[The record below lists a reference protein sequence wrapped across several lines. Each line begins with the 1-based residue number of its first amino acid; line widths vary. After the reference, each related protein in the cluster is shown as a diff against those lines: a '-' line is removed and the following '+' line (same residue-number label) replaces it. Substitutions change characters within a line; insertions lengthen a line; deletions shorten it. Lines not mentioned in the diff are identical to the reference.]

1 MILPGESR
9 DGIAPWC
16 HILANDV
23 FGTLVCERGILF
35 SCAGNSRL
43 ARVTAVSQD
52 SVRPALS
59 EEYLLREG
67 DRAWS
72 LTPAPYHNART
83 RVSYEMGAAVYQCA
97 LPGMQATLTCLT
109 DCEHPA
115 GLRILSLHNSGNEK
129 RTLQYIAAVHFAMGE
144 DGRGTRVWAEEG
156 TAYAASPEM
165 PGTAFFTLPGAQA
178 HTVSAGIYGGTLRVV
193 DTQTPGTVGVL
204 QRDIVLEPGQTAVYA
219 VILGCCEKER
229 IPDLLH
235 DLSNARERERAAR
248 ACWARQL
255 DALQF
260 YLPDDQLSR
269 YANGFLPYQVRAS
282 RLMLR
287 AGFYQSGG
295 AWGFRDQLQD
305 MLSLL
310 YTQPERARAHL
321 LLCASRQYV
330 QGDVQHWW
338 HPGGAGVRTRISDD
352 LLFLPYVTARYVYVT
367 ADRDIL
373 RAHAPFLRSA
383 PLAEAEHDR
392 YETPEQTAETA
403 PLMEHCLRA
412 IARVRY
418 GEHGIP
424 LMQGGDWN
432 DGMDHVGGESAWL
445 GFFLI
450 VVLREFA
457 PLCEES
463 VRRELD
469 AQRIQLQS
477 AMQAAWT
484 GKWFLRAWYEDGR
497 TLGAPDS
504 EVPRIDLISQC
515 FACFAGMPR
524 DQVSQALEAA
534 WQSLHK
540 GDQGITLLLTPPF
553 TPSEKAG
560 YIGAYLPGV
569 RENGGQYTHAVPWLM
584 RALLQ
589 TGQVERA
596 WEVLRECLPYHHAQ
610 AFEQARHYRVEPYVL
625 AADIYRT
632 GRGGWTWY
640 TGSASWLW
648 VVLLCD
654 FLGFDKQGDQVRLNP
669 RVPGDWEECTIL
681 YRYGG
686 SRYQLTAARDAPFVT
701 LDGAQTG
708 APSITLIDDGRAH
721 EARFPLN

>member
-1 MILPGESR
+1 
-9 DGIAPWC
+9 
-16 HILANDV
+16 
-23 FGTLVCERGILF
+23 
-35 SCAGNSRL
+35 
-43 ARVTAVSQD
+43 
-52 SVRPALS
+52 
-59 EEYLLREG
+59 
-67 DRAWS
+67 
-72 LTPAPYHNART
+72 
-83 RVSYEMGAAVYQCA
+83 
-97 LPGMQATLTCLT
+97 
-109 DCEHPA
+109 
-115 GLRILSLHNSGNEK
+115 
-129 RTLQYIAAVHFAMGE
+129 
-144 DGRGTRVWAEEG
+144 
-156 TAYAASPEM
+156 
-165 PGTAFFTLPGAQA
+165 
-178 HTVSAGIYGGTLRVV
+178 
-193 DTQTPGTVGVL
+193 
-204 QRDIVLEPGQTAVYA
+204 
-219 VILGCCEKER
+219 
-229 IPDLLH
+229 
-235 DLSNARERERAAR
+235 
-248 ACWARQL
+248 
-255 DALQF
+255 
-260 YLPDDQLSR
+260 
-269 YANGFLPYQVRAS
+269 
-282 RLMLR
+282 
-287 AGFYQSGG
+287 
-295 AWGFRDQLQD
+295 

-383 PLAEAEHDR
+383 ELSDAEHDR

-432 DGMDHVGGESAWL
+432 DGMDRVGGESAWL

-540 GDQGITLLLTPPF
+540 SDQGITLLLTPPF

-596 WEVLRECLPYHHAQ
+596 WEVLRECLPYHHVQ
-610 AFEQARHYRVEPYVL
+610 ALEQARHYRVEPYVL

>member
-1 MILPGESR
+1 M
-9 DGIAPWC
+9 
-16 HILANDV
+16 
-23 FGTLVCERGILF
+23 
-35 SCAGNSRL
+35 
-43 ARVTAVSQD
+43 
-52 SVRPALS
+52 
-59 EEYLLREG
+59 
-67 DRAWS
+67 
-72 LTPAPYHNART
+72 
-83 RVSYEMGAAVYQCA
+83 
-97 LPGMQATLTCLT
+97 
-109 DCEHPA
+109 
-115 GLRILSLHNSGNEK
+115 LHN
-129 RTLQYIAAVHFAMGE
+129 
-144 DGRGTRVWAEEG
+144 
-156 TAYAASPEM
+156 
-165 PGTAFFTLPGAQA
+165 
-178 HTVSAGIYGGTLRVV
+178 
-193 DTQTPGTVGVL
+193 
-204 QRDIVLEPGQTAVYA
+204 
-219 VILGCCEKER
+219 
-229 IPDLLH
+229 
-235 DLSNARERERAAR
+235 LSNARERERSAR
-248 ACWARQL
+248 ARWARQL

-338 HPGGAGVRTRISDD
+338 HPGDAGVRTRISDD

-367 ADRDIL
+367 ADQDIL
-373 RAHAPFLRSA
+373 RAHAPFLRSSE
-383 PLAEAEHDR
+383 LSDAEHDR

-457 PLCEES
+457 PLCEEG
-463 VRRELD
+463 VRRDLD

-540 GDQGITLLLTPPF
+540 SDQGITLLLTPPF

-610 AFEQARHYRVEPYVL
+610 ALEQARHYRVEPYVL

>member
-1 MILPGESR
+1 
-9 DGIAPWC
+9 
-16 HILANDV
+16 
-23 FGTLVCERGILF
+23 
-35 SCAGNSRL
+35 
-43 ARVTAVSQD
+43 
-52 SVRPALS
+52 
-59 EEYLLREG
+59 
-67 DRAWS
+67 
-72 LTPAPYHNART
+72 
-83 RVSYEMGAAVYQCA
+83 
-97 LPGMQATLTCLT
+97 
-109 DCEHPA
+109 
-115 GLRILSLHNSGNEK
+115 
-129 RTLQYIAAVHFAMGE
+129 MGE

-165 PGTAFFTLPGAQA
+165 PNTAFFTLPGAQA
-178 HTVSAGIYGGTLRVV
+178 HTVSTGIYSCALRVV

-219 VILGCCEKER
+219 IILGCSEKER

-248 ACWARQL
+248 AWWARQL
-255 DALQF
+255 DALQL

-383 PLAEAEHDR
+383 ELSDAEHDR

-432 DGMDHVGGESAWL
+432 DGMDRVGGESAWL

-569 RENGGQYTHAVPWLM
+569 RENGGQYTHAVPWLI

-610 AFEQARHYRVEPYVL
+610 ALEQARHYRVEPYVL

>member
-1 MILPGESR
+1 
-9 DGIAPWC
+9 
-16 HILANDV
+16 
-23 FGTLVCERGILF
+23 
-35 SCAGNSRL
+35 
-43 ARVTAVSQD
+43 
-52 SVRPALS
+52 
-59 EEYLLREG
+59 
-67 DRAWS
+67 
-72 LTPAPYHNART
+72 
-83 RVSYEMGAAVYQCA
+83 MGAAVYQCA

-129 RTLQYIAAVHFAMGE
+129 RTLQYISAVHFAMGE

-178 HTVSAGIYGGTLRVV
+178 HTVSTGIYSCALRVV

-204 QRDIVLEPGQTAVYA
+204 QRDIILEPGQTAVYA
-219 VILGCCEKER
+219 IILGCCEKER

-235 DLSNARERERAAR
+235 DLSNARERERTAR
-248 ACWARQL
+248 AWWARQL
-255 DALQF
+255 DALHL

-383 PLAEAEHDR
+383 ELSDAEHDR

-418 GEHGIP
+418 G
-424 LMQGGDWN
+424 
-432 DGMDHVGGESAWL
+432 S
-445 GFFLI
+445 
-450 VVLREFA
+450 
-457 PLCEES
+457 
-463 VRRELD
+463 
-469 AQRIQLQS
+469 
-477 AMQAAWT
+477 T
-484 GKWFLRAWYEDGR
+484 
-497 TLGAPDS
+497 
-504 EVPRIDLISQC
+504 
-515 FACFAGMPR
+515 
-524 DQVSQALEAA
+524 
-534 WQSLHK
+534 
-540 GDQGITLLLTPPF
+540 
-553 TPSEKAG
+553 
-560 YIGAYLPGV
+560 
-569 RENGGQYTHAVPWLM
+569 
-584 RALLQ
+584 
-589 TGQVERA
+589 
-596 WEVLRECLPYHHAQ
+596 
-610 AFEQARHYRVEPYVL
+610 AFR
-625 AADIYRT
+625 
-632 GRGGWTWY
+632 
-640 TGSASWLW
+640 
-648 VVLLCD
+648 
-654 FLGFDKQGDQVRLNP
+654 
-669 RVPGDWEECTIL
+669 
-681 YRYGG
+681 
-686 SRYQLTAARDAPFVT
+686 
-701 LDGAQTG
+701 
-708 APSITLIDDGRAH
+708 
-721 EARFPLN
+721 